1 MFSQIGPTE
10 LIVVLAIVLLVFGPK
25 RLPAAGKALGSSM
38 RGFKESLTGDKDHD
52 EIDEVKPVAPAPE
65 AKQAEPAPAVA
76 DPAPEKVDQSESSDS
91 V

>member
-1 MFSQIGPTE
+1 
-10 LIVVLAIVLLVFGPK
+10 
-25 RLPAAGKALGSSM
+25 M

-52 EIDEVKPVAPAPE
+52 EIDEAQPAAPAAE

-76 DPAPEKVDQSESSDS
+76 DPAPEKVDQPESSDS